1 MFKYTS
7 EIQHKWLVPSLKKN
21 SKSILSG
28 QNTLIASGPGSGKTL
43 AFLIPILNKI
53 FYENDEI
60 STDKN
65 NDDNELF
72 QNAGMVAYDQLF
84 LNRGHLLL
92 SEEEKS

>member
-1 MFKYTS
+1 MKMMKY
-7 EIQHKWLVPSLKKN
+7 Q
-21 SKSILSG
+21 
-28 QNTLIASGPGSGKTL
+28 LI
-43 AFLIPILNKI
+43 N
-53 FYENDEI
+53 
-60 STDKN
+60 N